1 MILFLFLLFFEF
13 IMANNKEDS
22 EKDLSEQ
29 EYSDSESYESDDSS
43 QNSYEEDGFVVK
55 DEEQSDVSSVDS
67 WKKTKNKKKEAFM
80 VKD

>member
-1 MILFLFLLFFEF
+1 MILFLSLLFFEF

-67 WKKTKNKKKEAFM
+67 
-80 VKD
+80 

>member
-1 MILFLFLLFFEF
+1 MESNCLINRLIFLWFINQLYKQTIIFDTIYISFIFEF

-43 QNSYEEDGFVVK
+43 
-55 DEEQSDVSSVDS
+55 
-67 WKKTKNKKKEAFM
+67 
-80 VKD
+80 